1 MNVWRV
7 IVAICLSIFLAG
19 AASAQ
24 QSWVQIE
31 AQPTE
36 REALSRANA
45 YAAQLPDVN
54 AFRLRSN
61 WHAIALGP
69 YSEAEARQRL
79 LELRASRAVP
89 SDAFVSDG
97 RSFRDRIFGT
107 GVAATAPAAPLAPP
121 PVLEAG
127 EETPAEARRSEAQ
140 LTREDRAL
148 IQTAMQWE
156 GVYSSVIDASFGP
169 GTRRAMADWQQ
180 LNGYEPTG
188 ILTTLQRREL
198 VDGYLGVLDAL
209 GLAPVIDER
218 AGIQVDMP
226 AGLVRFDRY
235 ESPFAHY
242 APATDD
248 GVRVVLI
255 SQSGDQNTLGA
266 LYDILQTLE
275 IVPIEGERELGQ
287 SEFTIEGT
295 NATTQSY
302 TYARLTGGAV
312 KGFTLAW
319 PAGDEKRFRLALS
332 RMRDSFTP
340 LDGVLPDTEGTAI
353 QNIDL
358 LSGLEIRRPGTTA
371 SGFYIDGSGT
381 VLTTSGAVAQCA
393 RVTLDGEVEAQVTAR
408 DDALGLALLTPSESL
423 APTFG
428 RAPLD
433 ERAAACLGHRRGGL
447 QLRRASVGPG
457 PVLRHARRREGPR
470 RRRPCATSRRL
481 ERAGRRRR
489 PGLRRLGR
497 RGGNASRPAGGGPSA
512 SRRRGLRRRRPGP
525 VRLPRREWHH
535 AGRDGN
541 RRDDGARGPDGSR
554 HRPDGAGVL
563 LELSLIPARSAR

>member
-7 IVAICLSIFLAG
+7 IAAICLSIFLAG
-19 AASAQ
+19 TASAQ

-107 GVAATAPAAPLAPP
+107 GVAATAPAAPLTPP

-127 EETPAEARRSEAQ
+127 EETPAEARRSEAE

-209 GLAPVIDER
+209 GLTPVIDER

-255 SQSGDQNTLGA
+255 SQAGDANTLGA

-275 IVPIEGERELGQ
+275 IVPIEGERELTQ

-340 LDGVLPDTEGTAI
+340 LEGVLPDTEGTAI

-408 DDALGLALLTPSESL
+408 DDALGLALLTPRESL
-423 APTFG
+423 APLSVARLSTNEPRLASDIAVAG
-428 RAPLD
+428 YSY
-433 ERAAACLGHRRGGL
+433 GGL
-447 QLRRASVGPG
+447 LSAPVLSFGTLADVKGLDGDDRVQRLDVSNEPGDAGG
-457 PVLRHARRREGPR
+457 PVFDGSGAVVGMLLAP
-470 RRRPCATSRRL
+470 
-481 ERAGRRRR
+481 RAGDRQL
-489 PGLRRLGR
+489 PGDV
-497 RGGNASRPAGGGPSA
+497 AFAADAPALSDFLAANGIA
-512 SRRRGLRRRRPGP
+512 
-525 VRLPRREWHH
+525 
-535 AGRDGN
+535 
-541 RRDDGARGPDGSR
+541 PDETAMGDLMA
-554 HRPDGAGVL
+554 PEDLALLATDLTVL
-563 LELSLIPARSAR
+563 VSCWN

>member
-1 MNVWRV
+1 
-7 IVAICLSIFLAG
+7 
-19 AASAQ
+19 
-24 QSWVQIE
+24 
-31 AQPTE
+31 
-36 REALSRANA
+36 
-45 YAAQLPDVN
+45 
-54 AFRLRSN
+54 
-61 WHAIALGP
+61 
-69 YSEAEARQRL
+69 
-79 LELRASRAVP
+79 
-89 SDAFVSDG
+89 
-97 RSFRDRIFGT
+97 
-107 GVAATAPAAPLAPP
+107 
-121 PVLEAG
+121 
-127 EETPAEARRSEAQ
+127 
-140 LTREDRAL
+140 
-148 IQTAMQWE
+148 MQWE

-209 GLAPVIDER
+209 GLTPVIDER

-255 SQSGDQNTLGA
+255 SQAGDANTLGA

-275 IVPIEGERELGQ
+275 IVPIEGERELTQ

-295 NATTQSY
+295 NAATQSY

-340 LDGVLPDTEGTAI
+340 LEGVLPDTEGTAI

-423 APTFG
+423 APLSVARLSTNEPRLASDIAVAG
-428 RAPLD
+428 YSY
-433 ERAAACLGHRRGGL
+433 GGL
-447 QLRRASVGPG
+447 LSAPVLSFGTLADVKGLDGDDRVQRLDVSNEPGDAGG
-457 PVLRHARRREGPR
+457 PVFDGSGAVVGMLLAP
-470 RRRPCATSRRL
+470 
-481 ERAGRRRR
+481 RAGDRQL
-489 PGLRRLGR
+489 PGDV
-497 RGGNASRPAGGGPSA
+497 AFAADAPALSA
-512 SRRRGLRRRRPGP
+512 FLAANGI
-525 VRLPRREWHH
+525 
-535 AGRDGN
+535 A
-541 RRDDGARGPDGSR
+541 PDEAAMGDLMA
-554 HRPDGAGVL
+554 PEDLALLATDLTVL
-563 LELSLIPARSAR
+563 VSCWN

>member
-1 MNVWRV
+1 MNVRRV
-7 IVAICLSIFLAG
+7 IAAICLCIFWVG
-19 AASAQ
+19 SAAAQ
-24 QSWVQIE
+24 QSWVQVE

-36 REALSRANA
+36 REALERANA
-45 YAAQLPDVN
+45 YAAQLADVN

-79 LELRASRAVP
+79 AELRAARAVP

-97 RSFRDRIFGT
+97 RTYRDRVFGT
-107 GVAATAPAAPLAPP
+107 GVAATGPATPAAPP
-121 PVLEAG
+121 PVLEPG
-127 EETPAEARRSEAQ
+127 EETPAEARRSEAE

-156 GVYSSVIDASFGP
+156 GVYTSVIDASFGP

-188 ILTTLQRREL
+188 VLTTLQRREL
-198 VDGYLGVLDAL
+198 VERYLGVLDAL

-255 SQSGDQNTLGA
+255 SQSGDENTLGA

-275 IVPIEGERELGQ
+275 IVPLEGPRELGR

-295 NATTQSY
+295 NGTTQSY

-319 PAGDEKRFRLALS
+319 PAEDEKRFRLALS

-340 LDGVLPDTEGTAI
+340 LDGVLPDSEGTAI
-353 QNIDL
+353 QDLDL
-358 LSGLEIRRPGTTA
+358 LSGLEIRRPGSTA

-381 VLTTSGAVAQCA
+381 VLTTSGAVAQCG

-423 APTFG
+423 APLSVARLST
-428 RAPLD
+428 D
-433 ERAAACLGHRRGGL
+433 EPRQSSGIAVAGYSYGGL
-447 QLRRASVGPG
+447 LSAPVLSFGTLADVKGLDGDDRVQRLDVSNEPGDAGG
-457 PVLRHARRREGPR
+457 PVFDGSGAVVGMLLAP
-470 RRRPCATSRRL
+470 
-481 ERAGRRRR
+481 RAGERQ
-489 PGLRRLGR
+489 
-497 RGGNASRPAGGGPSA
+497 
-512 SRRRGLRRRRPGP
+512 
-525 VRLPRREWHH
+525 LPRDVAFAVDAPALAAFLAENGVTPGESA
-535 AGRDGN
+535 AGEPMAPEDLALLAA
-541 RRDDGARGPDGSR
+541 DLT
-554 HRPDGAGVL
+554 VL
-563 LELSLIPARSAR
+563 VSCWN